1 MSFTTMG
8 LAAAGRLA
16 AAVGADLTTDS
27 ATDGA
32 TDGAAAGTSSGS
44 GYTPNITINWDY
56 FPFMGPLV
64 EAVGGFQALGI
75 VLMVM
80 SVIGAV
86 IIWVVGHWF
95 DLGHRGTNAK
105 IGIAAAFVGG
115 AAIGGSAE
123 LVGFFAEAGSSF

>member
-16 AAVGADLTTDS
+16 AAVGADLTTD
-27 ATDGA
+27 GA

-44 GYTPNITINWDY
+44 GYVPNITINWDY
-56 FPFMGPLV
+56 FPFMGSLV

-123 LVGFFAEAGSSF
+123 LVGFFAEAGSNF